1 MTENTTP
8 TREVG
13 VTELALRAAHRAAA
27 AGLLPEHAAKD
38 VLSTLEDP
46 A

>member
-1 MTENTTP
+1 
-8 TREVG
+8 V
-13 VTELALRAAHRAAA
+13 RAAHRAAA

-38 VLSTLEDP
+38 VLATLEDS